1 MIYAQATHLH
11 PQKER
16 VVLYRVHNQLIY
28 VHKRHECV
36 VLYSGSAKHNFRTP
50 LILRIVHRFKG
61 EDSNIGMDGAHGA
74 SRHLFVYVI
83 QMYVCDVYE
92 IK

>member
-1 MIYAQATHLH
+1 MLYAQATHLH

-36 VLYSGSAKHNFRTP
+36 FYTVGVPSTISVPP
-50 LILRIVHRFKG
+50 LLLRIVHRFKG
-61 EDSNIGMDGAHGA
+61 EDSNIGIDGA

-83 QMYVCDVYE
+83 QMYVCGFYE